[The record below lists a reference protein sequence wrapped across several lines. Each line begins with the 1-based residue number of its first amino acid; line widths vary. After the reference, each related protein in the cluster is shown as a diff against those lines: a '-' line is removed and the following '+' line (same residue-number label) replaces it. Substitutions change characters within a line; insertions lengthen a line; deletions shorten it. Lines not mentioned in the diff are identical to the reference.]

1 MRGLRLTK
9 SVSVAV
15 VKNRLLAASYRS
27 KLKHHSIP
35 KKLKNRYLFLCTSHD
50 FEPKIRGLLD
60 GGKVRKVVI

>member
-35 KKLKNRYLFLCTSHD
+35 KKLKNRYLFL
-50 FEPKIRGLLD
+50 
-60 GGKVRKVVI
+60 